1 MVRGDTVFGGR
12 YSGAGIRGAGNCG
25 AGIRRAG
32 IRGPVFRGFY
42 CNYFILGLTDP
53 FLNDG
58 SQIFQKHYD
67 FM

>member
-32 IRGPVFRGFY
+32 IRGPVFAGFTVIISY
-42 CNYFILGLTDP
+42 
-53 FLNDG
+53 
-58 SQIFQKHYD
+58 
-67 FM
+67 